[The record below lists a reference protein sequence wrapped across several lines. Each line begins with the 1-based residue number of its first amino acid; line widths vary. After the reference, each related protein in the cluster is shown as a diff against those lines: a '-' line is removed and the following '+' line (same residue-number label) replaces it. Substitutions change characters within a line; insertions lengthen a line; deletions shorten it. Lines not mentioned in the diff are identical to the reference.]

1 MLLFNLIKEANYES
15 IFTTERARPV
25 GFKWV
30 INLYFAKHLPKLT
43 RAVKY
48 SIGDR
53 TSLENMTWDK
63 CIVGSLKASKVTST
77 GYDGEKLTDLPCAK
91 GY

>member
-1 MLLFNLIKEANYES
+1 MLLFYSIKAANYKN

-25 GFKWV
+25 SFKYV
-30 INLYFAKHLPKLT
+30 INLHFAKHLPKLT

-53 TSLENMTWDK
+53 TSLENMTSDK
-63 CIVGSLKASKVTST
+63 YKVGSL
-77 GYDGEKLTDLPCAK
+77 
-91 GY
+91 

>member
-1 MLLFNLIKEANYES
+1 MLLFNSIKEANYES

-25 GFKWV
+25 GFKCV

-43 RAVKY
+43 RAVKH

-53 TSLENMTWDK
+53 TSLENMASDK
-63 CIVGSLKASKVTST
+63 YIVG
-77 GYDGEKLTDLPCAK
+77 
-91 GY
+91 

>member
-25 GFKWV
+25 GFKCV

-53 TSLENMTWDK
+53 TSLENMT
-63 CIVGSLKASKVTST
+63 
-77 GYDGEKLTDLPCAK
+77 
-91 GY
+91 